1 MEHSHP
7 VRPPTCSLLLS
18 LATVLLFS
26 GCAEQDPERA
36 AVQLVGTWRAV
47 LESPGGDL
55 PFLLRIDDDGPRLRG
70 VVVNGSEEAL
80 ITAVERRGRNVVFR
94 FDVYDSEITAELENR
109 DRMTGRWRKTAAGGE
124 ETLMAFAAVRD
135 GGQRFGPASESGP
148 GALESIGG
156 HWAVE
161 FTDEDGTEPA
171 RGEFEQQGPL
181 VRGTFLTPVGDYRFL
196 EGWYENGYLRL
207 STFDGAH
214 AFLFDAR
221 VQEDGTLV
229 GNFWSRDTYHAT
241 WTGRPAAE
249 GEVIL
254 PNAWELAGLTND
266 EGSFSFSFPDLD
278 GKTVSLDDP
287 RFENKVV
294 LVNIFGSWCP
304 NCNDE
309 APLLAAWYHRY
320 RDRGFEVVGLA
331 YELTGDPERDVQQV
345 RRFAARHAV
354 DYPLLLAGTSDKQAA
369 GATLPDL
376 SAVVAFPTSVF
387 IGRDGKVR
395 KIHSGFAGPGTGRHH
410 SELVS
415 ELEGLIQGL
424 VAEP

>member
-1 MEHSHP
+1 
-7 VRPPTCSLLLS
+7 
-18 LATVLLFS
+18 
-26 GCAEQDPERA
+26 
-36 AVQLVGTWRAV
+36 
-47 LESPGGDL
+47 
-55 PFLLRIDDDGPRLRG
+55 
-70 VVVNGSEEAL
+70 
-80 ITAVERRGRNVVFR
+80 
-94 FDVYDSEITAELENR
+94 
-109 DRMTGRWRKTAAGGE
+109 
-124 ETLMAFAAVRD
+124 
-135 GGQRFGPASESGP
+135 
-148 GALESIGG
+148 
-156 HWAVE
+156 
-161 FTDEDGTEPA
+161 
-171 RGEFEQQGPL
+171 
-181 VRGTFLTPVGDYRFL
+181 
-196 EGWYENGYLRL
+196 
-207 STFDGAH
+207 
-214 AFLFDAR
+214 
-221 VQEDGTLV
+221 
-229 GNFWSRDTYHAT
+229 
-241 WTGRPAAE
+241 
-249 GEVIL
+249 
-254 PNAWELAGLTND
+254 
-266 EGSFSFSFPDLD
+266 LD